1 MNRTIIAAERLDD
14 NLNYIKPLHRIL
26 CDLIGVND
34 YRINHYLNFKENI
47 VIIQVLYR
55 VKPQSDNSITT
66 SFKKVLS
73 WLDKKSDNSRYGYVI
88 NEEDNFREL
97 IQEFPF
103 KYRNGLFSVL
113 TNNFDSIRIEL
124 KKQIKKDK
132 AKGLVVGS
140 FLKTR
145 IMMTPPNYKSDNIT
159 ENRSP
164 SRYRKINK
172 IRYACPRRLQSKLN
186 RLIALGFDINNTI
199 DLDGEGKFEAYV
211 NS

>member
-1 MNRTIIAAERLDD
+1 MNRTMIAAERLDD

-34 YRINHYLNFKENI
+34 YRINHYLKLKENI

-55 VKPQSDNSITT
+55 VKPQSENSITT

-97 IQEFPF
+97 IQEYQT
-103 KYRNGLFSVL
+103 KCKNGLYSVF
-113 TNNFDSIRIEL
+113 TNKFDSIRIEL
-124 KKQIKKDK
+124 KKQIKKDQ

-140 FLKTR
+140 FIKTR
-145 IMMTPPNYKSDNIT
+145 IMTPPNYKSDNIT
-159 ENRSP
+159 ENKSP
-164 SRYRKINK
+164 SRYRNIYK
-172 IRYACPRRLQSKLN
+172 IRYECPMRLQNKLK

-199 DLDGEGKFEAYV
+199 DLEDYGTFEAYV